1 MRYAAL
7 KVLIFLI
14 IGIVCT
20 HYLKIPNW
28 FLIAA
33 FIISIVITFLTKWYS
48 LYFSLIIVSA
58 LNYNSFLLKE
68 NIINNFP
75 YYDRAVKI
83 KAQILE
89 TPIYNNRYLAKLLT
103 LNNLRITGKVFL
115 FVTQENETVHLL
127 SVIQPL
133 RYGDVIDLD
142 AQITDFDFPCNP
154 NLFDYNSYYHKQ
166 GLIGSIF
173 TTQSNIKII
182 RRHAGNWF
190 IKNLIIPLRNYFFN
204 TISQYLESNKKAL
217 LIGLL
222 LGEKQEMSE
231 KLRQTFADTGIAHI
245 LAVSGL
251 HIAILIGILLLLL
264 PIIRVRGLLQLAI
277 IIVVIFIYLS
287 IIGFKIS
294 AVRAGLMALF
304 VCLGLYTHRYY
315 NPINSVL
322 VAAIIILLF
331 SPQAIFEISFQLSFI
346 ATLGIIMITP
356 KLYNI
361 IKKYKIPKYIT
372 RYLLLPFL
380 VSLSATISIAPI
392 VLNYFF
398 QFPLLTVFANLLIIP
413 LVSLAMPLGF
423 LVMFLNLLIKGLAA
437 IYAQTLWL
445 ILKLII
451 YLSEKFSNLSWQN
464 LEFGKPPLIFIALFY
479 LFLLMIIFWKNL
491 RFRKLSAIFLLV
503 GLNFYIWQNILSPQN
518 LIVTFFDLKKGD
530 AILLELPNRKTMLI
544 DAGEP
549 NEIILPLL
557 KSKRIKNID
566 LAVITHPHF
575 DHYGGYQD
583 LINTV
588 KIKQFLIATDTSS
601 DTTYQN
607 LINRLRNNKQEIFL
621 ANENQS
627 IATYRT
633 DISVFYPNPI
643 SRKNYEVGVLSP
655 NDISVVLK
663 LNYENISL
671 LFPGDLDN
679 FELIQHFPLQ
689 AQFLKIPH
697 HGSKVANN
705 PTLINKVQPEY
716 VIITG
721 RKTINPDVLRLFK
734 QHRLKIFNT
743 RKNGALIVLLSK
755 QRIKIKQ
762 MNS

>member
-14 IGIVCT
+14 IGIVCS

-28 FLIAA
+28 FLAIA
-33 FIISIVITFLTKWYS
+33 FIISIAISFFTKWYS
-48 LYFSLIIVSA
+48 LYLSLIIVSA

-68 NIINNFP
+68 EIINNFP
-75 YYDRAVKI
+75 YYDRLARI
-83 KAQILE
+83 QAQILE
-89 TPIYNNRYLAKLLT
+89 TPIYNNRYSAKLLT
-103 LNNLRITGKVFL
+103 LNNLPISGKVFL
-115 FVTQENETVHLL
+115 YVKQENEAVHLL
-127 SVIQPL
+127 SVTQDL
-133 RYGDVIDLD
+133 HYGDVIELA
-142 AQITDFDFPCNP
+142 AQITDFDFPRNP
-154 NLFDYNSYYHKQ
+154 NLFDYNTYYHRQ
-166 GLIGSIF
+166 GFIGSIF
-173 TTQSNIKII
+173 TSQSNIKII
-182 RRHAGNWF
+182 QRHTGNWF
-190 IKNLIIPLRNYFFN
+190 IKKLIIPIRNYFFN
-204 TISQYLESNKKAL
+204 TISQYLGGDEKAL
-217 LIGLL
+217 LIGIL
-222 LGEKQEMSE
+222 LGEKQEMSD

-264 PIIRVRGLLQLAI
+264 PTIRVRGFLQLVI
-277 IIVVIFIYLS
+277 IIVVIVLYLS
-287 IIGFKIS
+287 IIGFKMS

-304 VCLGLYTHRYY
+304 VCLGLYIQRYY
-315 NPINSVL
+315 NPLNSVL

-331 SPQAIFEISFQLSFI
+331 SPQAIFEISFQLSFM

-356 KLYNI
+356 KLYNT

-380 VSLSATISIAPI
+380 VSFSATISIAPI
-392 VLNYFF
+392 ILYYFF

-423 LVMFLNLLIKGLAA
+423 LVIFLNLFLKSLAA

-445 ILKLII
+445 TLKSII
-451 YLSEKFSNLSWQN
+451 YLSEKFSNISWQN
-464 LEFGKPPLIFIALFY
+464 LEFGKPPLILIALFY
-479 LFLLMIIFWKNL
+479 LFLLMIIFWQNL
-491 RFRKLSAIFLLV
+491 RFRKLSLTFLLV
-503 GLNFYIWQNILSPQN
+503 GLNFYIWQNILSPQS

-530 AILLELPNRKTMLI
+530 AILLEFPDHQTMLI

-557 KSKRIKNID
+557 KSKRIKDID

-575 DHYGGYQD
+575 DHYGGFQN
-583 LINTV
+583 LINAV

-607 LINRLRNNKQEIFL
+607 LINKLKNNKQEIFL

-627 IATYRT
+627 ISAYRT
-633 DISVFYPNPI
+633 DIKVLYPNST

-655 NDISVVLK
+655 NDLSVVLK

-679 FELIQHFPLQ
+679 FELIQNFPLQ
-689 AQFLKIPH
+689 AQILKIPH

-705 PTLINKVQPEY
+705 PTLISKVQPEY

-734 QHRLKIFNT
+734 QHHLKIFNT
-743 RKNGALIVLLSK
+743 RKNGALIISLSK